1 MSNLSSLKKSMSLI
15 TFVSLTVGCTATENI
30 QLSQTDLSLLD
41 GKSVVFV
48 SREAPSFITYIT
60 AGGDASDFPQG
71 RINLKNLN
79 IKSPTHTV
87 GAKLVADL
95 TQRFGL
101 RATVVNEPLTLDSNE
116 TFLATRYG
124 ADYIL
129 DSQIQRWSIVQQPF
143 GWGRYNLD
151 YSSEVRL
158 IDAKTSKIISQGSCN
173 NVIEYNEGFSN
184 QKLLDKN
191 AKGLKSIIEK
201 ATDKCFEELKLRTFN
216 A

>member
-1 MSNLSSLKKSMSLI
+1 MFNLSSLKKSMSLI
-15 TFVSLTVGCTATENI
+15 TFVSLTVGCTATDNI

-48 SREAPSFITYIT
+48 SREAPGFITYIT
-60 AGGDASDFPQG
+60 SNSDASDFPQG
-71 RINLKNLN
+71 RINLNDLN
-79 IKSPTHTV
+79 IKSPAHTV
-87 GAKLVADL
+87 GEKLVADL

-101 RATVVNEPLTLDSNE
+101 SATVVNEPLTLDNSE
-116 TFLATRYG
+116 AFLATRYG

-129 DSQIQRWSIVQQPF
+129 DSEIQSWSIVQQPF

-151 YSSEVRL
+151 YSSQVRL
-158 IDAKTSKIISQGSCN
+158 IDAKTSKVISQGSCN

-191 AKGLKSIIEK
+191 AKGLKAVIKK
-201 ATDKCFEELKLRTFN
+201 ATDKCFEEFKQYTFN
-216 A
+216 V